1 MAQVMT
7 QAKFDSLKPK
17 AKPYRVAVGHNVWV
31 NVTPTNFKTFIYRK
45 TKHRKKMVITLGSSQ
60 GMELHDAQTTGS
72 LYNKL
77 LANGEHL
84 PTAIKRSANQ
94 TMTWREAAEKYLKQ
108 RKDVSEDRVKQIY
121 KRVITDMT
129 DEFNDRPITAIDKS
143 HIKEAILPFWHMPTG
158 KERLSNLGAV
168 WYFGVSEIDIDVPVS
183 SKMDEIKS
191 TLPKN
196 AKREKVHYGQLSFA
210 DLQKW
215 LAGLSANNS
224 LPKRDKVAAEIILLT
239 NKRPSEICLAEWDEI
254 DFDKATWTIPAA
266 RLKSSDKD
274 HVMPL
279 SSRVIELLKQWQ
291 LEAPR
296 TAEWIPHDY
305 IFAAKGKKGHMTH
318 VTLNNQ
324 LDKFYPLGTAT
335 NGGKA
340 VMHGT
345 SRGTFKT
352 WSKDQ
357 LDASDRYIYE
367 NDAVELQLAHA
378 VGTEVERAYNT
389 ANGMKMRRKL
399 VEDYSLA
406 ARSLCQ

>member
-31 NVTPTNFKTFIYRK
+31 NITPTNFKTFIYRK
-45 TKHRKKMVITLGSSQ
+45 MKHRKKMVITLGSSQ
-60 GMELHDAQTTGS
+60 GMELHDALTTGS

-84 PTAIKRSANQ
+84 PTAIKRSAYQ
-94 TMTWREAAEKYLKQ
+94 TMTWREAAEKYLSQ
-108 RKDVSEDRVKQIY
+108 RNDISPGRVK
-121 KRVITDMT
+121 KMRKVVITDMT
-129 DEFNDRPITAIDKS
+129 DEFNDRPIASVDKT
-143 HIKEAILPFWHMPTG
+143 HIKAAILPFWDMPTA
-158 KERLSNLGAV
+158 KERLSNIAAV
-168 WYFGVSEIDIDVPVS
+168 WYFGVSEIDADVAVS
-183 SKMDEIKS
+183 TKMEEIKR
-191 TLPKN
+191 TLPKK
-196 AKREKVHYGQLSFA
+196 AKRAVKHLGQLSFA

-215 LAGLSANNS
+215 LANLDGNNQ
-224 LPKRDKVAAEIILLT
+224 LKKRDKVAAEISLLT
-239 NKRPSEICLAEWDEI
+239 NKRPSEITLGEWDEI
-254 DFDKATWTIPAA
+254 DFDNATWTIPAA

-296 TAEWIPHDY
+296 NRASIGHDY
-305 IFAAKGKKGHMTH
+305 IFVAEGRRGFLDIRS
-318 VTLNNQ
+318 LNTSI
-324 LDKFYPLGTAT
+324 DRYHPLGTAT

-345 SRGTFKT
+345 ARGTFKT

-406 ARSLCQ
+406 ARSRCQ